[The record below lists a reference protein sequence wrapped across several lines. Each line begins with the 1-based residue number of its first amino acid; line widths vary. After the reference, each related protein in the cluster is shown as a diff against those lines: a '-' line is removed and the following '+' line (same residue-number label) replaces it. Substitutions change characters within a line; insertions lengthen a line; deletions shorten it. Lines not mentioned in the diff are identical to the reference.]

1 LYALDG
7 GGHGVEVWRR
17 MRRSI
22 GFRRGFTGAL
32 VALAALALSGCN
44 KHENVAVVHS
54 CPLVVGKKI
63 VVASDKGEI
72 GMAKISL
79 TPKELKADDCRS

>member
-1 LYALDG
+1 
-7 GGHGVEVWRR
+7 
-17 MRRSI
+17 MRRSAR
-22 GFRRGFTGAL
+22 GRRSIAVLIVLCG
-32 VALAALALSGCN
+32 LALSGCN

-63 VVASDKGEI
+63 VVPADKGDV
-72 GMAKISL
+72 GMAKIAL